1 MRISNKPRFLL
12 ITLIL
17 SLFLFTSFATFS
29 SQASPNGLVIDTSN
43 IILGKVYYDNF
54 SMVAKKLTSANGI
67 GYCLQINKDYPHS
80 EIFTN
85 QGTVNYDIE
94 NILACGYPNRSP
106 KDLNLPSE
114 EDAYF
119 ATQIAIW
126 SYIEGYDTSKITG
139 DRPEIITAINTIY
152 NNSLTLK
159 NVKLNYDTNL
169 FFTADS
175 IQHVV
180 ILSINISESLP
191 ISDIS
196 PIIDESN
203 IIPGK

>member
-1 MRISNKPRFLL
+1 MKIFNKPRFLL
-12 ITLIL
+12 ITLTL
-17 SLFLFTSFATFS
+17 SLFLYTGFTTFS
-29 SQASPNGLVIDTSN
+29 VHASPNELVIDTGN

-54 SMVAKKLTSANGI
+54 SMVAKKITSANGI
-67 GYCLQINKDYPHS
+67 GYCLEIDKNYPHG
-80 EIFTN
+80 ENFIN
-85 QGTVNYDIE
+85 EGTVNYDIE

-106 KDLNLPSE
+106 NDLNLTSE

-126 SYIEGYDTSKITG
+126 SYTEGYDISKITG
-139 DRPEIITAINTIY
+139 DRPEIIIAINAIY

-169 FFTADS
+169 FFTVDS

-180 ILSINISESLP
+180 VLSKNINEIQETP
-191 ISDIS
+191 PVIGEI
-196 PIIDESN
+196 PIIK
-203 IIPGK
+203 GK